1 MKINF
6 ETIIWFIFFL
16 DALANVLFCRSI
28 KFNDWYIKNFPRISF
43 HFPLAL
49 GWSLLYLVMTIWI
62 GFLIYRIQ
70 LN

>member
-16 DALANVLFCRSI
+16 DALANVIFCRSI

-49 GWSLLYLVMTIWI
+49 GYS
-62 GFLIYRIQ
+62 G
-70 LN
+70 